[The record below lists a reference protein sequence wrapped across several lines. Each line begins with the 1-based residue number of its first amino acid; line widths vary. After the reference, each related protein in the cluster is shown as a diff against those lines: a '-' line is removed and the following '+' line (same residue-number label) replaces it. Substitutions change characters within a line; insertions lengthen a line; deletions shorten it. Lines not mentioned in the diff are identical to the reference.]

1 MSQKD
6 ASDQSSSDQ
15 SSSDK
20 PVVTAYSDSYSS
32 DSDEPSEVLYSVVT
46 LYSVVMNSDLL
57 YSSDRG
63 GSLYSV
69 VIRESCEL

>member
-1 MSQKD
+1 MDEKRLTVTKKEC
-6 ASDQSSSDQ
+6 SDQ

-69 VIRESCEL
+69 VIRES

>member
-1 MSQKD
+1 MTKKD
-6 ASDQSSSDQ
+6 ASDQ

-20 PVVTAYSDSYSS
+20 PVVTVYSDSYSS
-32 DSDEPSEVLYSVVT
+32 DSDNPSEVLYSVVT
-46 LYSVVMNSDLL
+46 VYSVVMNSDVL

>member
-1 MSQKD
+1 MDEKRLTVSQKD
-6 ASDQSSSDQ
+6 ASDQ

-46 LYSVVMNSDLL
+46 LYSVVMNSDVL
-57 YSSDRG
+57 YSSNRG

-69 VIRESCEL
+69 VIRES

>member
-1 MSQKD
+1 MIQKD
-6 ASDQSSSDQ
+6 ASDQ

-32 DSDEPSEVLYSVVT
+32 DNLSEVLYSVVT

-57 YSSDRG
+57 YSSI
-63 GSLYSV
+63 
-69 VIRESCEL
+69 VIE

>member
-1 MSQKD
+1 MDEKRLTVTKKEC
-6 ASDQSSSDQ
+6 SDQ

-32 DSDEPSEVLYSVVT
+32 DNLSEVLYSVVT

-57 YSSDRG
+57 YSSI
-63 GSLYSV
+63 
-69 VIRESCEL
+69 VIE